1 VLAAR
6 AVIGSA
12 ALALLALTVVHL
24 LKRDLDPSRTMI
36 SRYALGPY
44 GWLMALCF
52 AAWAAAS
59 ALLFVALAAAPSS
72 SLDRV
77 GQILLL
83 AASIGLTMAAG
94 FPMDPVETP
103 RRQMSFSGRM
113 HGIAFLVGV
122 PALVLAASILSLS
135 QGRYGSSAAVPLLLL
150 TAAIWLSLIAMI
162 ALGAM
167 VGPDHGPNPRIP
179 WLFGFVNRLLMVSY
193 SPLADRHRVAD
204 GTLMVVTGDPS
215 HFRRQF
221 PENRTLQPFAN
232 PRTGTRKPFRKKFL
246 FSKSPAR
253 RARTNIVRAPI
264 PPKLIL
270 FTRWTDVGGPEAH
283 PRDERHHHAG
293 AHVEAA
299 TYHQMLHLSFR

>member
-24 LKRDLDPSRTMI
+24 LKRDLDPSRTLI

-59 ALLFVALAAAPSS
+59 ALLFVALAAGPSS

-94 FPMDPVETP
+94 FPMDPVGTP

-135 QGRYGSSAAVPLLLL
+135 PGRYGSYAAVSLLLMA
-150 TAAIWLSLIAMI
+150 TIWLSLIAMI

-167 VGPDHGPNPRIP
+167 VGPDHGPNPQIP
-179 WLFGFVNRLLMVSY
+179 WLFGWVNRLLMVSY
-193 SPLADRHRVAD
+193 SLW
-204 GTLMVVTGDPS
+204 L
-215 HFRRQF
+215 
-221 PENRTLQPFAN
+221 
-232 PRTGTRKPFRKKFL
+232 
-246 FSKSPAR
+246 
-253 RARTNIVRAPI
+253 IVIAWPMA
-264 PPKLIL
+264 L
-270 FTRWTDVGGPEAH
+270 
-283 PRDERHHHAG
+283 
-293 AHVEAA
+293 
-299 TYHQMLHLSFR
+299 